1 MEMSKKN
8 LSVTRALEGRKEG
21 SRAGEG
27 EGEGGE
33 EAKVDKGWER
43 LLLLRRRRDK
53 VRGARTSLLVLLL
66 SLLFVSLS
74 GEGGQRVEASM
85 DEEEEVEREE
95 GAREEGEAAED
106 IDDEEAARWNVR
118 RGLVDENCV

>member
-1 MEMSKKN
+1 M
-8 LSVTRALEGRKEG
+8 
-21 SRAGEG
+21 
-27 EGEGGE
+27 
-33 EAKVDKGWER
+33 GWER